1 MFNLQVGR
9 EKERLVTHVAKNDF
23 KNKLGVEMFD
33 SVKEKLSSN
42 RRSNALH
49 IAWNIRVPQVRV
61 HRGVSQGLGTFTRLP
76 LGSGSGTVQL

>member
-1 MFNLQVGR
+1 
-9 EKERLVTHVAKNDF
+9 
-23 KNKLGVEMFD
+23 MFD

-49 IAWNIRVPQVRV
+49 IAWNIWVPQVRV